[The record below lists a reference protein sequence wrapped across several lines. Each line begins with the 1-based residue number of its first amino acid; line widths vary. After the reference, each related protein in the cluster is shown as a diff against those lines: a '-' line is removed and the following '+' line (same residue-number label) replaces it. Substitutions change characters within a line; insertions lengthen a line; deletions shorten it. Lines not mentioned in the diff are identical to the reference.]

1 MRYLDTTRRAA
12 WALCGV
18 ALLGAGP
25 VLAQLTLE
33 ANPAAKPA
41 GLVVPGETPDV
52 VLVSSGDVIGYV
64 DPCG

>member
-12 WALCGV
+12 WALFGV
-18 ALLGAGP
+18 ALLAGP
-25 VLAQLTLE
+25 VLAQFTPE
-33 ANPAAKPA
+33 SAPAPKPA
-41 GLVVPGETPDV
+41 GLVVSGETPDL